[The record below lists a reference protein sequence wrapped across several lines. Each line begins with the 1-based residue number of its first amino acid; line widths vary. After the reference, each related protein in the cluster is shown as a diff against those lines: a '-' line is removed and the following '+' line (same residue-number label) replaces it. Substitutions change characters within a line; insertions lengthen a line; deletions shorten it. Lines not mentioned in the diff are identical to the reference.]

1 MCAGPL
7 PWDLLSESSEEL
19 TPRER
24 QNLVTEE
31 EQKPAQ
37 QTTANGSAVQKAPAP
52 DAKGMLTAKTMSIAD
67 QLATGLLTAGEHLQA
82 GFLAFYAFPCSVLC
96 AQQDPASVPFG
107 FMLDKGP
114 PGSLPFGSFG
124 SHACQYDHE

>member
-7 PWDLLSESSEEL
+7 PWDLLSESSEDEL

-24 QNLVTEE
+24 QSLVKEQE
-31 EQKPAQ
+31 EQKAMQ
-37 QTTANGSAVQKAPAP
+37 QQPHPNGTAVQKAPAP

-82 GFLAFYAFPCSVLC
+82 GCLPF
-96 AQQDPASVPFG
+96 VPFI
-107 FMLDKGP
+107 D
-114 PGSLPFGSFG
+114 S
-124 SHACQYDHE
+124 